1 MENKTPRDLGYFMP
15 AEWEPHEGTWL
26 IWPHD
31 DTHKNTQLH
40 LERIWLEMTLA
51 LHENELVHVIVKD
64 EARWDHLTHQFNY
77 YGVNES
83 NINIHIVTNNDVWVR
98 DCGPVFLVNTQGDL
112 AVTEWNFN
120 GWGQRYPFEKDRL
133 VPKRVAK
140 ILSLPLFS
148 APITLEGGAI
158 EVNGQGTLVAT
169 RSSIVNPNRNPGLS
183 MDEIETAIKDYLG
196 VQHIIWLSGAPREF
210 CDLVG
215 SDTDLHVD
223 GYARFT
229 NESTLLYSWTD
240 DESNYFF
247 PYLKQH
253 RDELCN
259 ASIETGKPLTL
270 APLPKPRNEMYS
282 TLSSAT
288 KPPFDSNLS
297 LGTYANFYIANNVV
311 LVPVYGDINDANAK
325 SIISE
330 HFPGR
335 DVIGIPAWVT
345 AERGGMMHCVTQQQ
359 PFVTNFHGNFS

>member
-1 MENKTPRDLGYFMP
+1 MNDKTPRDLGYYMP

-31 DTHKNTQLH
+31 DTHKKSQLH
-40 LERIWLEMTLA
+40 LEHIWLEMTIA
-51 LHENELVHVIVKD
+51 LHENETVQIVVTDKARRDHLMQQIKYYGISESKIEVHVIP
-64 EARWDHLTHQFNY
+64 
-77 YGVNES
+77 
-83 NINIHIVTNNDVWVR
+83 NNDVWVR
-98 DCGPVFLVNTQGDL
+98 DCGPIFLVNSQGNL

-120 GWGQRYPFEKDRL
+120 GWGERYPFEKDRL
-133 VPKRVAK
+133 VPKRVAN
-140 ILSLPLFS
+140 LFSLPLLT

-158 EVNGQGTLVAT
+158 EINGQGTLVAT
-169 RSSIVNPNRNPGLS
+169 RSSILNPNRNPGLS
-183 MDEIETAIKDYLG
+183 LDEIETAIKDYLG
-196 VQHIIWLSGAPREF
+196 IKHIVWLSGAPRKF
-210 CDLVG
+210 CDMVG

-229 NESTLLYSWTD
+229 DESTMLYSWTD
-240 DESNYFF
+240 DESNNFY

-253 RDELCN
+253 RDELRN
-259 ASIETGKPLTL
+259 ARTESGKPFTL
-270 APLPKPRNEMYS
+270 VPLPKPKNEMYS
-282 TLSSAT
+282 TLSSST
-288 KPPFDSNLS
+288 KPPFESVLS

-335 DVIGIPAWVT
+335 DVIGIPAWAT

-359 PFVTNFHGNFS
+359 PLVLNFP